1 MKININIFI
10 TCSVTS
16 VVAEVQYD
24 LLKQKREYA
33 GLLLDE
39 RKPLGNNWLPVLK
52 SHVIALLCSFL
63 KLQSGL

>member
-1 MKININIFI
+1 MEKKIINIMNINIKIFI

-39 RKPLGNNWLPVLK
+39 RKPLGNN
-52 SHVIALLCSFL
+52 
-63 KLQSGL
+63 

>member
-1 MKININIFI
+1 MNINIFI

-24 LLKQKREYA
+24 LLKQKRESA

-39 RKPLGNNWLPVLK
+39 RKALGNNR
-52 SHVIALLCSFL
+52 
-63 KLQSGL
+63 